1 MWDFL
6 KIQMPSRIYKK
17 KPFEVVVMGV
27 FWTNEVLFAVF
38 QENIKGKQLGSI
50 LLRSASS
57 QKFLLMKGVR
67 GQTNLN
73 ILSIFFRCLTT
84 DKTV

>member
-6 KIQMPSRIYKK
+6 KILMPSRIYKK
-17 KPFEVVVMGV
+17 KQFEVMVMGV
-27 FWTNEVLFAVF
+27 FGTNEVLFAIF

-50 LLRSASS
+50 LLRGASS
-57 QKFLLMKGVR
+57 QKFLPMKGVQGR
-67 GQTNLN
+67 TNLS